1 MPGPLDGLTIV
12 DLTEYVC
19 GPYATKLLADFGANV
34 IKVERPGGDPAR
46 RLGPFPGDI
55 PHPEKSGTFFYFNTN
70 KRSIEL
76 DLEGEDGRATF
87 LDLVDHA
94 DAVVESFLPGVL
106 DALGVGWPALH
117 RRRPDL
123 PLISIT
129 NFGQDGPYRDYAGS
143 ELTLYALAG
152 EMYTMGIAER
162 EPVTMY
168 GTAALV
174 ESGAAAA
181 PAILAAIFASKE
193 QGIGQRVDFSIA
205 DSHFLGADRRHVS
218 TIAFEFSGRKTPRTS
233 RESRP
238 ALSGVYPCADGYVE
252 FSAAA
257 NRMDRFA
264 HMLGHPDWIRDPKW
278 QVRGALLDPD
288 NVAEFEGHF
297 YAWLAEHTKREI
309 WEAAREARVL
319 CGPLFDVAEIRA
331 DPHFCDRGFWTKVT
345 HSELGEVEIPGRPF
359 IMPKSP
365 WAIRRPA
372 PKLNEHADEI
382 RQELATRPEPR
393 TTAVP
398 AADRRLPLEGIRV
411 IDLCVVWAGPFA
423 TLLLGDLGAEVIKA
437 ENAHLMQPMT
447 RGTIARPSKEL
458 ISRLPAAAGGYPG
471 NDPGPRPWNY
481 NPTFVQLFRNKKSFT
496 VDLRTEEG
504 KDILGRLVAQG
515 DAVVENNATET
526 MDRLGIT
533 YDWLRKY
540 NDKIIMVRIPAYGS
554 TGPYSQARALG
565 VHLESVL
572 GHTLLRGYSDLDPSD
587 NSPIFSGDYVA
598 GAQSALAVMMAIRHR
613 NRTGEGQLIEVGQA
627 ENASG
632 MLAQA
637 FMDYAFN
644 GRTSDRLG
652 NRSIYGAAP
661 AGVYPCRS
669 DSTAEVCDD
678 RWIAITVGSDAEWKA
693 LREVMG
699 NPDWALDPALDSR
712 AGRNAAHDS
721 IDVRLAEWT
730 AQFDDYALFHL
741 LQGAGIAAAPVLDG
755 SRVFDDAHVQARRLY
770 KPQILHDG
778 IGPYRFNTPFIRF
791 SKTRL
796 GVRQPP
802 VALGEHNEYVYKE
815 LLKMSDSEYERL
827 VDAGDIAMDFDP
839 SIP

>member
-1 MPGPLDGLTIV
+1 MPGPLDGLMIV

-19 GPYATKLLADFGANV
+19 GPYATKLLADFGADV

-46 RLGPFPGDI
+46 KLGPFPGDV

-76 DLEGEDGRATF
+76 DLRSEAGRATF
-87 LDLVDHA
+87 LDLVDRA
-94 DAVVESFLPGVL
+94 DAVVESFRPGVL
-106 DALGVGWPALH
+106 SALGVGWEVIH
-117 RRRPDL
+117 ERRPDL

-162 EPVTMY
+162 EPVTMF
-168 GTAALV
+168 GTASLV

-181 PAILAAIFASKE
+181 PAILAAIMAGKE

-238 ALSGVYPCADGYVE
+238 VLSGVYPCADGYVE

-257 NRMDRFA
+257 TRMDRLTR
-264 HMLGHPDWIRDPKW
+264 MLGEPDWFRDPKW
-278 QVRGALLDPD
+278 QVRGALLDAD

-309 WEAAREARVL
+309 WAAAREARVL
-319 CGPLFDVAEIRA
+319 CGPLFDVAEIRD
-331 DPHFCDRGFWTKVT
+331 DPHFCDRGFWTTVS
-345 HSELGEVEIPGRPF
+345 HSELGDVVIPGRPF

-372 PKLNEHADEI
+372 PRLDEHAAEI
-382 RQELATRPEPR
+382 RQEIERRPMRSTTPPATGSPRRPLA
-393 TTAVP
+393 
-398 AADRRLPLEGIRV
+398 GIRV

-423 TLLLGDLGAEVIKA
+423 TLLLGDLGAEVLKA
-437 ENAHLMQPMT
+437 ENVHLMQPMT
-447 RGTIARPSKEL
+447 RGTLARPPKEL
-458 ISRLPAAAGGYPG
+458 IARLPPAAGGYPG
-471 NDPGPRPWNY
+471 NEPGSRPWNY

-496 VDLRTEEG
+496 VDLRTEQG
-504 KDILGRLVAQG
+504 KDIFGRLVAQS

-526 MDRLGIT
+526 MDGLGIT
-533 YDWLRKY
+533 YEWLRKY

-598 GAQSALAVMMAIRHR
+598 GAQAALAVMMAIRHR
-613 NRTGEGQLIEVGQA
+613 NRTGKGQLIEIGQA

-637 FMDYAFN
+637 FMEHALN
-644 GRTSDRLG
+644 GRLPRRMG
-652 NRSIYGAAP
+652 NRSIYGSAP

-669 DSTAEVCDD
+669 EGTADACGD
-678 RWIAITVGSDAEWKA
+678 RWIAMTIATDAQWKA
-693 LREVMG
+693 LCELMD
-699 NPDWALDPALDSR
+699 NPAWAVDPALNSC
-712 AGRNAAHDS
+712 AGRNAAHDT
-721 IDVRLAEWT
+721 IDARLAEWT
-730 AQFDDYALFHL
+730 AQFNDYALFHK
-741 LQGAGIAAAPVLDG
+741 LQATGIAAAPVLDG
-755 SRVFDDAHVQARRLY
+755 SRVFDDPHVRARELY
-770 KPQILHDG
+770 RPQVLHDG
-778 IGPYRFNTPFIRF
+778 IGPFRFNTPFFRF
-791 SKTRL
+791 SGTPVD
-796 GVRQPP
+796 VRQPP
-802 VALGEHNEYVYKE
+802 VAMGEHNEYVYKQ
-815 LLKMSDSEYERL
+815 LLGMTDAEYNRL
-827 VDAGDIAMDFDP
+827 VEAGDIAMDFDA